1 MPTKVTVTSMSE
13 EVAHYESTTKKYCN
27 GLKVKT
33 FEMTRSYFTENNDN
47 GTS

>member
-13 EVAHYESTTKKYCN
+13 EVAHYENTTEKYCN

-33 FEMTRSYFTENNDN
+33 LK
-47 GTS
+47 